1 MSRRVDELT
10 RRSPPP
16 AMYALLLDLYPAST
30 VVPADS
36 TWSADLVTVK
46 EYTSM
51 GFVQQ
56 FAAHR
61 APFWHSSPPGGANR
75 GRRERSSCSGAS
87 CVREATFETNLLI
100 TCLNF

>member
-10 RRSPPP
+10 RRPPPP

-46 EYTSM
+46 ECTLM
-51 GFVQQ
+51 CCLQQ

-61 APFWHSSPPGGANR
+61 DELLHADGANR
-75 GRRERSSCSGAS
+75 SCDLRSLCSGAS
-87 CVREATFETNLLI
+87 CV
-100 TCLNF
+100 